1 MTTHPVLDG
10 RWRTPVDSDQPVHA
24 VLTEAMRVSLCR
36 VEPYWIKRRRCAAP
50 GPALP
55 APGSALGGPPG
66 ASAPS
71 QPHLA
76 TRSQTACPA
85 RILGAAAGLLRRIRS
100 CPSRPSRLRH
110 ASRVGARSALVDP
123 EPRRPGEPVAIR
135 HGNLLVVTGSHVG
148 NRQLSEGIRPPRT
161 RSAPDA
167 ELGRASVT
175 CRPANGPD
183 VHDGSCAAS
192 FC

>member
-1 MTTHPVLDG
+1 MLRARCLHGYQGPVAIIAVIAPVPQVSRATT
-10 RWRTPVDSDQPVHA
+10 RAT
-24 VLTEAMRVSLCR
+24 TTAMITCR
-36 VEPYWIKRRRCAAP
+36 QSPSVTVGSCTLPFRAELPNRAIEVIKRRRCAAP

-110 ASRVGARSALVDP
+110 ATRVGAGSALVDP
-123 EPRRPGEPVAIR
+123 GPRRPGEPVAIR

-148 NRQLSEGIRPPRT
+148 NRQLS
-161 RSAPDA
+161 
-167 ELGRASVT
+167 
-175 CRPANGPD
+175 
-183 VHDGSCAAS
+183 
-192 FC
+192 